1 MKFVDLDAQFDQ
13 IDGDI
18 REAIERV
25 LQHKQ
30 FIMGPEIAVL
40 EQALSDYCG
49 AARVISAASGT
60 DALMMA
66 LMAHGV
72 GPGDG
77 ILAPPF
83 TFVATAEVV
92 ELLGATTVFV
102 DVDDVS
108 FNMDPALL
116 DDTIERVK
124 AQGSVNLRGI
134 IPVDLFGLPA
144 DYEAILPIAEKHGL
158 FVLCDAAQSFGGR
171 YKDRMIGNI
180 GDISA
185 TSFFPA
191 KPLGCYGDGGAVFTN
206 DQGIADIVESI
217 RFHGK
222 GASQYENVRIGITG
236 RMDTLQAAILSCK
249 LTIFDQELEKRQ
261 AIAQNYADG
270 LSDCVITPH
279 VPQGSVSAW
288 AVYTI
293 RSQRRDA
300 IRAALQE
307 KGIPHAV
314 YYPSPLHQQPAFQD
328 AIGGGEPMP
337 VSDRL
342 AGEVISLPIHPYLEE
357 ADQSTII
364 ETIRSAAI

>member
-40 EQALSDYCG
+40 EQELSDYCG

-116 DDTIERVK
+116 NDTIERVK
-124 AQGSVNLRGI
+124 AQGGEHEAEGAQYSNHDDLQPEWRIPVFEMRRVRHKWRPAEIGVHLRGNCGHGFG
-134 IPVDLFGLPA
+134 DLPR
-144 DYEAILPIAEKHGL
+144 
-158 FVLCDAAQSFGGR
+158 C
-171 YKDRMIGNI
+171 
-180 GDISA
+180 
-185 TSFFPA
+185 
-191 KPLGCYGDGGAVFTN
+191 
-206 DQGIADIVESI
+206 
-217 RFHGK
+217 
-222 GASQYENVRIGITG
+222 
-236 RMDTLQAAILSCK
+236 
-249 LTIFDQELEKRQ
+249 
-261 AIAQNYADG
+261 
-270 LSDCVITPH
+270 
-279 VPQGSVSAW
+279 
-288 AVYTI
+288 
-293 RSQRRDA
+293 
-300 IRAALQE
+300 
-307 KGIPHAV
+307 
-314 YYPSPLHQQPAFQD
+314 PSH
-328 AIGGGEPMP
+328 E
-337 VSDRL
+337 
-342 AGEVISLPIHPYLEE
+342 
-357 ADQSTII
+357 
-364 ETIRSAAI
+364 